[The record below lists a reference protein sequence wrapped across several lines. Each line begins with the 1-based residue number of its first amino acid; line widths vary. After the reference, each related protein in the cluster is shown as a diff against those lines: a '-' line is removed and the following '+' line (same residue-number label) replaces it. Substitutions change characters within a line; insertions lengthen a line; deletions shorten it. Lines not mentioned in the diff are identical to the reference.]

1 MSEDKQPMSNDNTP
15 ITDAVADAQA
25 EGGLV
30 DWQIT
35 VSSRDETGYSAKLTA
50 QGECVMVTEYKH
62 LDNGNTLPWQRGS
75 HADAA
80 SALRLVADALSRDP
94 TRRALE
100 IAARLGEASYVLAHC
115 DNNIISARLGR
126 LCQRF
131 GHVVDEHLSAAETQS
146 TIAMINKLSG
156 VVSARFVG
164 SGDDGWKHSW
174 ILDALQQARD
184 FFEQAEKEAAEPE
197 ELVLTDDMLERMRKR
212 CIHGR

>member
-15 ITDAVADAQA
+15 ITDAVADAQNWDMRVWWDLTIPRRDGD
-25 EGGLV
+25 GG
-30 DWQIT
+30 
-35 VSSRDETGYSAKLTA
+35 SRTA
-50 QGECVMVTEYKH
+50 IKAQLGDAGPEFHHVGQGA
-62 LDNGNTLPWQRGS
+62 PWSYQPTTP
-75 HADAA
+75 ADAA